1 MVSSWMAAYLRKNS
15 LTNRGDVEEALDLV
29 GVQVHGQH
37 PVGAGAGDQVGHQL
51 GGNGVAGL
59 GLPVLAGVAEIGD
72 HRSDPPGGGALQGVD
87 HDEQLHEGVV
97 DSVGHS
103 VLLKGAG
110 GLNHKHVRAADGLID
125 GGVVLAVGEGAHLR
139 VAQRDAQLLA
149 DGLGQLRVG
158 IAGKNFDA
166 FPVCDHTQLP
176 SVIASASGDRAPSF
190 SFLCS
195 AGVFIRPNM
204 EPQKRGGYLAS
215 FLARWAAAQP
225 GFATCRARAMAKA
238 SGSTS

>member
-1 MVSSWMAAYLRKNS
+1 M
-15 LTNRGDVEEALDLV
+15 DVKEALDLV
-29 GVQVHGQH
+29 GVQVHGQY

-51 GGNGVAGL
+51 GGDGVAGL

-72 HRSDPPGGGALQGVD
+72 HRGDPSGGGALQGVD

-97 DSVGHS
+97 DGVGHS

-238 SGSTS
+238 SGSTSWVMVEPAAV